1 VGGRFSSGFTEGKKS
16 AFHRDGEQDSY
27 SAQDFTG
34 KVSPRIKYY
43 VENTMKIRLLIIVST
58 LLASLN
64 IAIAQAAD
72 DYTVPR
78 TEWDQPDLQGVW
90 NFVPSTPLQRPER
103 FGTREFLTPEEIEA
117 DFIRQEK
124 SLEAANA
131 REAELVVNPQA
142 PAVGEVGG
150 YNSFWM
156 EGAGVGKNLRTSQI
170 VYPPNGRLPAL
181 VEGAAIHRASLI
193 GGDVPGERPVLALY
207 GGIAKDG
214 PEDRGLSERCL
225 VGFNAGPP
233 FSANRF
239 GYNANVQIIQNK
251 DHVVIMTE
259 MVHDAR
265 MVPLDGRGHLDED
278 LQFWSGDSRGYWED
292 DTLVVVTK
300 NFSELT
306 ASFSNFGTAKD
317 KTLTERFTRV
327 DPYTVD
333 YEWTLEDPSTFT
345 DKITGIVPMA
355 KVDGQLYEYACHEG
369 NHGMTNILRGER
381 MAEQRVSEAGN

>member
-1 VGGRFSSGFTEGKKS
+1 
-16 AFHRDGEQDSY
+16 
-27 SAQDFTG
+27 
-34 KVSPRIKYY
+34 
-43 VENTMKIRLLIIVST
+43 MKIKLFLIVST
-58 LLASLN
+58 LFASLN
-64 IAIAQAAD
+64 VAIAQTAD
-72 DYTVPR
+72 NYTAPL

-90 NFVPSTPLQRPER
+90 NFAPSTPLERPER
-103 FGTREFLTPEEIEA
+103 FGTREFLTPEEAEA
-117 DFIRQEK
+117 DFIRQQEA
-124 SLEAANA
+124 LEAANA

-142 PAVGEVGG
+142 PAAGSVGA
-150 YNSFWM
+150 YNSFWF
-156 EGAGVGKNLRTSQI
+156 EGAGVGTNVRTSLI

-181 VEGAAIHRASLI
+181 VEGAAIHRARLI

-233 FSANRF
+233 FNGNRN

-251 DHVVIMTE
+251 DHAVIMTE

-265 MVPLDGRGHLDED
+265 IVPLDGRGHLDED

-306 ASFSNFGTAKD
+306 ASFSRYGTARD

-327 DPYTVD
+327 GPYTID
-333 YEWTLEDPSTFT
+333 YEWTLDDPSTFT
-345 DKITGIVPMA
+345 DKITAIVSMA

-369 NHGMTNILRGER
+369 NHGMANILRGER
-381 MAEQRVSEAGN
+381 MAEQRASEDES